1 MTPPESPV
9 FYERHLP
16 HIQPDGATIFVTFR
30 LAGSLPIKLLQSLD
44 EEKRLM
50 LSRIEKIIDPTA
62 RREAITQCNK
72 LLFGRWDSAL
82 GFSKTGNNWLSDTRV
97 AEIVWEA
104 IHEQNGVD
112 YVLEACCIM
121 PNHVHMVITPLKI
134 GERYKS
140 LSGIMQSLKGRT
152 SRQANIILGR
162 NGQFWQHE
170 SYDHVVRN
178 NHELGRIVNYVVDN
192 PSRAGLPSVWIYS
205 KVEATQ

>member
-1 MTPPESPV
+1 MTVPECSV

-16 HIQPDGATIFVTFR
+16 HFQLAGATIFVTFR

-50 LSRIEKIIDPTA
+50 SSRIEKIADPSA
-62 RREAITQCNK
+62 RREAITQGNK

-82 GFSKTGNNWLSDTRV
+82 GTSKTGNNWLSDTKV

-104 IHEQNGVD
+104 IHGQNGVN
-112 YVLEACCIM
+112 YVLDACCIM

-134 GERYKS
+134 GEGYKP
-140 LSGIMQSLKGRT
+140 LSEIMQSLKGKT

-170 SYDHVVRN
+170 SYDHVVRDDN
-178 NHELGRIVNYVVDN
+178 ELERIVNYVVDN
-192 PSRAGLPSVWIYS
+192 PSRAGLPAVWVYS
-205 KVEATQ
+205 KVEAT

>member
-1 MTPPESPV
+1 MTVPEYPV

-16 HIQPDGATIFVTFR
+16 HFQPEGATIFVTFR
-30 LAGSLPIKLLQSLD
+30 LAGSLPIKVLQILD

-50 LSRIEKIIDPTA
+50 SSRIEKIADPGA
-62 RREAITQCNK
+62 RREAITKGNK

-82 GFSKTGNNWLSDTRV
+82 GSSKTGNNWLSDTKV

-104 IHEQNGVD
+104 IHGQNGID
-112 YVLEACCIM
+112 YVLDACCIM

-134 GERYKS
+134 GEGYKP
-140 LSGIMQSLKGRT
+140 LSEIMQSLKGKT

-170 SYDHVVRN
+170 SYDHVVRDDN
-178 NHELGRIVNYVVDN
+178 ELGRIVNYVVDN
-192 PSRAGLPSVWIYS
+192 PSRAGLPAVLVYS
-205 KVEATQ
+205 KVEAT